1 MDEKSKTNQS
11 TKMISREELRDYLKE
26 NLRIEVGRDF
36 DDLSCWVN
44 VKLVL
49 EDKVISEDSFTI
61 PDD

>member
-1 MDEKSKTNQS
+1 
-11 TKMISREELRDYLKE
+11 MISREELRDYLKE